1 MGWAPAR
8 ARVTLR
14 PMRRSVIL
22 PALLLTGLLWQFPAA
37 QPAAPAPVDVAAL
50 GPQVG
55 EQIPDFRLPDQTGR
69 VWTRESIMGPR
80 GAMLVFY
87 RSADW

>member
-1 MGWAPAR
+1 MH
-8 ARVTLR
+8 
-14 PMRRSVIL
+14 RSVLI
-22 PALLLTGLLWQFPAA
+22 PAVLLTGLLWQFPAA
-37 QPAAPAPVDVAAL
+37 QPAAPAPVDIAAL

-55 EQIPDFRLPDQTGR
+55 EPIPDFRLPDQTGR
-69 VWTRESIMGPR
+69 IWTRESIMGPR

>member
-1 MGWAPAR
+1 MH
-8 ARVTLR
+8 
-14 PMRRSVIL
+14 RSAML

-37 QPAAPAPVDVAAL
+37 QPAAPAAVDVAVL

-55 EQIPDFRLPDQTGR
+55 QPVPDFRLPDQTGR
-69 VWTRESIMGPR
+69 IWTRESIMGPR